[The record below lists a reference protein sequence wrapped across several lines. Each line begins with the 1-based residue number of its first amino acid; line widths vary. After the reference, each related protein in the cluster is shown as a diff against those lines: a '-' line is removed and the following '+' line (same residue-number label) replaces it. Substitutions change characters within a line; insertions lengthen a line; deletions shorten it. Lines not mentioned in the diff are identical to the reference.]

1 MPLLSTRKY
10 TAAIL
15 AITMVAS
22 SAASAAPAPT
32 RTDPFVALSV
42 LSGSTV
48 GAEAAATEA
57 SATQNSYDA
66 PGGSMM
72 PLWVALGVVFAGWAW
87 ILLDDNNNNDE
98 FITPISP

>member
-1 MPLLSTRKY
+1 MPLLSTRKN

-15 AITMVAS
+15 VMTMIAS

-32 RTDPFVALSV
+32 RTNPFVALSV

-48 GAEAAATEA
+48 GAEAAAEA
-57 SATQNSYDA
+57 NATQDSYDA
-66 PGGSMM
+66 PRGSML

-87 ILLDDNNNNDE
+87 ILLDDDNNNDE
-98 FITPISP
+98 VSTPISP